1 MSMKIF
7 VSILVLAAVLIGA
20 NEACFVPPTSAAST
34 DLANELLKS
43 LVKCQADLV
52 TAKGGSTNPSE
63 NQKEKITECLKKVEV
78 TTTDTAKTPNTVKA
92 RDSSKLEVDYKGCLD
107 NPSADPKNSNA

>member
-63 NQKEKITECLKKVEV
+63 NQKEKIIECLQKVEV
-78 TTTDTAKTPNTVKA
+78 TITNTDKTVKA
-92 RDSSKLEVDYKGCLD
+92 REQAKLAVDYKGCLD
-107 NPSADPKNSNA
+107 EPSEKPKNSNA